1 MSRLNTKLWRELGR
15 SRWQFVAVAATV
27 TLGIAFFQG
36 SLISYGNLGRSYDH
50 TYELLA
56 FGDVWARMEA
66 APDSLVRRLERL
78 PGVRRAMGRIVEEV
92 RVSLRDRRVK
102 QVVGRLISLPSAR
115 EPEINRVRVVEG
127 RYFSPQGGREALLEL
142 SFAKAHDYRPGEF
155 IWPTVRGEEVRF
167 RVVGLVQSPE
177 YIYSIQSEQY
187 LVPTPDTFGVI
198 FIPEREAEAL
208 LDMAGT
214 INELCVKTKP
224 GKGAAVARLVE
235 PITDRYGGEEPITR
249 EEQPSNKLL
258 MSDLEGYRFMAVF
271 LPMLFLTGTV
281 LTTYTLL
288 ARLVQAQSV
297 QIGVLRA
304 TGFGQRAVLAH
315 FLGLAI
321 IPAVAGGLAGIG
333 LGYLFA
339 WWITRLYVELI
350 SIPYMFFDLQPGI
363 VVAAMLIAVGSAL
376 VGALAPARSAAR
388 LPPAVAMSQQAAM
401 ASQVPA
407 ALRWLGAGLPLG
419 LKVPVRNLVR
429 RPKRAL
435 YTVLGMILGVCLL
448 LVSLAILDSVEDAM
462 ATFFEE
468 IERYDV
474 TAGFVPEQ
482 PGRVITQISSWP
494 VVDRAEASLEIPVE
508 VERGGVRLSTI
519 LSGLAPNSELRQ
531 LTDESG
537 HKVVPGRGEALLG
550 RLLRDKLRVGEG
562 DLVRIHY
569 AQNRREFRIT
579 TTVRVGPAITQ
590 PIGSMVYMRM
600 DDVQRL
606 FANRLGYPLN
616 AVSGALIQTRDAETG
631 WIRERL
637 ERMPTVA
644 SVQTRAQTH
653 EQIQEMLKFTQAFTG
668 VIAFFGVGL
677 AFAVVFTSVSVS
689 VLERTR
695 ELATLRT
702 LGYGLRKIAWFIT
715 VENLLIA
722 ALGIAAGIPLGRW
735 LDFALIRASQT
746 ESFSMEPV
754 IFGRT
759 YLIAIIGVLFLTL
772 VAQLPSLVYLRKL
785 NLAAATKELGG

>member
-1 MSRLNTKLWRELGR
+1 MARLNTKLWRELR
-15 SRWQFVAVAATV
+15 QSRWQFVAVAATAV
-27 TLGIAFFQG
+27 LGIASFQG

-56 FGDVWARMEA
+56 FGDVWVRMDA
-66 APDSLVRRLERL
+66 APGSLVQRLEKV
-78 PGVRRAMGRIVEEV
+78 PGVRRGIGRIVEEV
-92 RVSLRDRRVK
+92 RVSLRDRPVK
-102 QVVGRLISLPSAR
+102 QVFGRLVSLPSDR
-115 EPEINRVRVVEG
+115 KPEINRVRVVRG
-127 RYFSPQGGREALLEL
+127 SYFSPQGGREALLEL

-155 IWPTVRGEEVRF
+155 IYPTVRGEEVRF

-177 YIYSIQSEQY
+177 YIYSIQSEQS
-187 LVPTPDTFGVI
+187 LIPTPDTFGVI

-214 INELCVKTKP
+214 INEVCLQTDP
-224 GKGAAVARLVE
+224 DRRAAVARLVE
-235 PITDRYGGEEPITR
+235 PMTDRYGGEEPITR

-258 MSDLEGYRFMAVF
+258 MSDLEGYRLMAVF
-271 LPMLFLTGTV
+271 MPMLFLTGTV

-304 TGFGQRAVLAH
+304 TGFGQRAILMH

-321 IPAVAGGLAGIG
+321 IPSVAGGFLGIG
-333 LGYLFA
+333 FGYVFA

-363 VVAAMLIAVGSAL
+363 VVAAMLIAVASAL
-376 VGALAPARSAAR
+376 VGAVAPARSAAR

-407 ALRWLGAGLPLG
+407 ALRWLGAGLPLS
-419 LKVPVRNLVR
+419 LKMPVRNLVR

-435 YTVLGMILGVCLL
+435 YTVLGMILGVSLL
-448 LVSLAILDSVEDAM
+448 VVSLAILDSVEDAIT
-462 ATFFEE
+462 TFFEE

-482 PGRVITQISSWP
+482 PGRAITQIASWAP
-494 VVDRAEASLEIPVE
+494 VERVEPSLEIPVE
-508 VERGGVRLSTI
+508 VERGGVRHPTI
-519 LSGLAPNSELRQ
+519 LSGLAPSSELRR

-537 HKVVPGRGEALLG
+537 RKVAPGRGEALLG
-550 RLLRDKLRVGEG
+550 RLLRDKLGVGEG

-569 AQNRREFRIT
+569 AQNRREFKIT
-579 TTVRVGPAITQ
+579 TTVRVGPEITQ
-590 PIGSMVYMRM
+590 PVGSIVYMDM
-600 DDVQRL
+600 DEVERL

-616 AVSGALIQTRDAETG
+616 AVSAALIQTRDGQTG
-631 WIRERL
+631 WLRERL
-637 ERMPTVA
+637 ERMPSVA
-644 SVQTRAQTH
+644 AVRTQAQTQ
-653 EQIQEMLKFTQAFTG
+653 EQIEEMLKFTQAFIG

-677 AFAVVFTSVSVS
+677 AFAVVFTSVSIS

-702 LGYGLRKIAWFIT
+702 LGYGLRRIAWFIT

-735 LDFALIRASQT
+735 LDIALVRASQT
-746 ESFSMEPV
+746 ESFTMEPV
-754 IFGRT
+754 IFART
-759 YLIAIIGVLFLTL
+759 YVIAIIGVLLLTL
-772 VAQLPSLVYLRKL
+772 LAQLPSFAYVRRL